1 MRFSLSKTPLFRSK
15 KWLIMHT
22 VNRDHEP
29 PFWTC
34 LQLNPNSD
42 RKIRQHG
49 RKKWSM
55 KSSDP
60 YLSFHLSNWI
70 TKLVHTEKTRKE
82 NLFISPATIPSK
94 STGKKIH
101 APDWLITSTIMQFG
115 ACPTSSESH
124 LPDISPVIVTSSRPT
139 VIDRHFAN
147 KMATDMMYQCSC
159 YFLTTHSMEHLLKH
173 DCYYY
178 ENGR

>member
-29 PFWTC
+29 PFWAC

-49 RKKWSM
+49 RKKRSM
-55 KSSDP
+55 KSLDP

-82 NLFISPATIPSK
+82 NLFIPRATIPSK
-94 STGKKIH
+94 STCKKIH

-115 ACPTSSESH
+115 ACPTSSERFPSYLRAIC
-124 LPDISPVIVTSSRPT
+124 LPSIKETT
-139 VIDRHFAN
+139 
-147 KMATDMMYQCSC
+147 TDK
-159 YFLTTHSMEHLLKH
+159 HS
-173 DCYYY
+173 
-178 ENGR
+178 GRGYPNH

>member
-49 RKKWSM
+49 RKKRSM
-55 KSSDP
+55 KSLDP
-60 YLSFHLSNWI
+60 YLSFHSSNWI

-82 NLFISPATIPSK
+82 NLFIPRATIPSK
-94 STGKKIH
+94 STCKKMH

-115 ACPTSSESH
+115 ACPTSSGYSLNMAVFE
-124 LPDISPVIVTSSRPT
+124 DITTPHPELRVVKLITRPLLYRFIKLDLVT
-139 VIDRHFAN
+139 
-147 KMATDMMYQCSC
+147 
-159 YFLTTHSMEHLLKH
+159 E
-173 DCYYY
+173 
-178 ENGR
+178 G

>member
-1 MRFSLSKTPLFRSK
+1 MRRLRNKLEPFQNTVMRFSLSKTPLFRSK

-49 RKKWSM
+49 RKKRYM
-55 KSSDP
+55 KSLDP

-70 TKLVHTEKTRKE
+70 TKLVHTEKTSKE
-82 NLFISPATIPSK
+82 NLFIPRATIPSK
-94 STGKKIH
+94 STCKKLH

-115 ACPTSSESH
+115 ACPTSSGTELNASQM
-124 LPDISPVIVTSSRPT
+124 PG
-139 VIDRHFAN
+139 
-147 KMATDMMYQCSC
+147 
-159 YFLTTHSMEHLLKH
+159 
-173 DCYYY
+173 DCPGGGD
-178 ENGR
+178 GRFWN